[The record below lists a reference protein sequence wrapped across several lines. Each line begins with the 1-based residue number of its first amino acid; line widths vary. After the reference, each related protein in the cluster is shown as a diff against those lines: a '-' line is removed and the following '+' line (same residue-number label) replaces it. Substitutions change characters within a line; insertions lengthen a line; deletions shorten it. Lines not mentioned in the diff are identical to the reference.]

1 MVWQLNGYN
10 SALSRRCSGFDSP
23 SDRHLIMNIVTLI
36 ILILCYS
43 LVLGI
48 IFAQVLLTAP
58 VVFKVLDDQNASNF
72 LRKIFPRYYLL
83 LFLITLIAL
92 LISYLFFSTIDIYIA
107 LVAVSFSFLGYIIIP
122 LTNIAKDRGWDSLF
136 KGLHSLSVFNTV
148 IIFIASI
155 VQIVRVI
162 YL

>member
-1 MVWQLNGYN
+1 
-10 SALSRRCSGFDSP
+10 
-23 SDRHLIMNIVTLI
+23 MNIVTLI

>member
-1 MVWQLNGYN
+1 
-10 SALSRRCSGFDSP
+10 
-23 SDRHLIMNIVTLI
+23 MNIVTLI

-58 VVFKVLDDQNASNF
+58 VVFKVLDDQNVSNF

-122 LTNIAKDRGWDSLF
+122 LTNIANDRGWDSLF